1 MKNYISCFCVAIVCM
16 MQMLCFV
23 SCKSDGDDGGQPVIT
38 GVRTIDPEKA
48 DSLFTE
54 ADPWDIIVLVG
65 HNLGGAKEIYI
76 NDQKISFNP
85 TYAVLLSCEPYEM
98 Q

>member
-38 GVRTIDPEKA
+38 GVRTIDPKR
-48 DSLFTE
+48 
-54 ADPWDIIVLVG
+54 
-65 HNLGGAKEIYI
+65 
-76 NDQKISFNP
+76 P
-85 TYAVLLSCEPYEM
+85 TACSPK
-98 Q
+98 QTHRI